1 MIPNIKISKEK
12 FNFTNHI
19 TGKIAKDAIVPG
31 NNGKNPIPNPVQKKK
46 WKFFNH
52 FLIMLQKLGKQCLL
66 LFQEIQVFLLLFLLC

>member
-31 NNGKNPIPNPVQKKK
+31 KNGKNPTPNPVQKKSG
-46 WKFFNH
+46 N
-52 FLIMLQKLGKQCLL
+52 FLNI
-66 LFQEIQVFLLLFLLC
+66 F

>member
-31 NNGKNPIPNPVQKKK
+31 NSGKNPIPNPVQKKSG
-46 WKFFNH
+46 N
-52 FLIMLQKLGKQCLL
+52 FLII
-66 LFQEIQVFLLLFLLC
+66 FW